1 MSEPTGAAALALAI
15 PKISLHCHL
24 TGSIQATTAVELARK
39 YDVALPGGRDAA
51 TLYDH
56 PSYED
61 LGRFLE
67 VYDIVGGCIRSV
79 DDFRRVTY
87 EVLMEAASKNV
98 LYREMFVSPASHAH
112 ASYATM
118 LDGVIRG
125 IEDARVDSGIR
136 CNLIPAIHREHSV
149 AEARELVELVVEH
162 RRDEVLGI
170 GLDYEEASGPPHPF
184 AGVFQFAKTKGLH
197 RTAHSESGP
206 PAHIPVLLD
215 DLMCERIDHGYHVVR
230 DEQVLRRV
238 VEQAI
243 PFTCTPV
250 SSDIGRYSGSGD
262 GTHEVIRTMVDAGVK
277 VTIDSDDPPM
287 FGTDAANDF
296 EVLHRVL
303 GYDASQLM
311 RFTWNALEACWL
323 DDTDKAALA
332 VRLREFDTGAGH

>member
-1 MSEPTGAAALALAI
+1 MSIGLSI

-56 PSYED
+56 PSYEN
-61 LGRFLE
+61 LGVFLE
-67 VYDIVGGCIRSV
+67 VYDIVGSCIRSV

-87 EVLMEAASKNV
+87 EVLAEAAGNNV
-98 LYREMFVSPASHAH
+98 LYREMFVSPASHAN
-112 ASYATM
+112 ASYLTM
-118 LDGVIRG
+118 LDGITRG
-125 IEDARVDSGIR
+125 IADARADFDIDCRV
-136 CNLIPAIHREHSV
+136 IPAIHREHSV
-149 AEARELVELVVEH
+149 AEARELVQLVVEH
-162 RRDEVLGI
+162 RRDEVIGI

-184 AGVFQFAKTKGLH
+184 AEVFQFARRNGLH

-215 DLMCERIDHGYHVVR
+215 DLACERIDHGYHVVQ
-230 DEQVLRRV
+230 DPAILRRV
-238 VEQAI
+238 VDEGI

-262 GTHEVIRTMVDAGVK
+262 GTHEVIREMVDAGVR

-303 GYDASQLM
+303 GYEVTQLM
-311 RFTWNALEACWL
+311 QFTWNALDACWL
-323 DDTDKAALA
+323 DESDKRDLGERIRRMAPPA
-332 VRLREFDTGAGH
+332 